1 MDTQRQKNR
10 KYANSWQE
18 GNSLRDSRRDPKK
31 GRGYE
36 GKEMLNF
43 EPGLD
48 SGR

>member
-1 MDTQRQKNR
+1 MDTQRQENR

-18 GNSLRDSRRDPKK
+18 GNSLRDNQGERDPKK
-31 GRGYE
+31 ERGSE

-48 SGR
+48 